1 MPPID
6 PAYTWAAIGAIVFSS
21 TAGDILIAYA
31 MKQVGH
37 VGELLQS
44 DGLWA
49 VVEAIFQNS
58 SFLAGLACMAISFFS
73 LLVALSWD
81 DVSLVGP
88 AAASL
93 TFVTN
98 AVAARIFLHEHV
110 DHRRWIS
117 ALLVCAGVAVLAV

>member
-1 MPPID
+1 MVD
-6 PAYTWAAIGAIVFSS
+6 PAYTWSAIGVIVFSS
-21 TAGDILIAYA
+21 TAGDVLTAHA

-37 VGELLQS
+37 VGELRRS
-44 DGLWA
+44 HGLRA
-49 VVEAIFQNS
+49 VLKAIFGNPR
-58 SFLAGLACMAISFFS
+58 FLLGLTCMAVSFFS

-98 AVAARIFLHEHV
+98 ALAARIFLHEAV
-110 DHRRWIS
+110 DRRRWIS
-117 ALLVCAGVAVLAV
+117 ALLVCAGVAVLAA

>member
-1 MPPID
+1 MVD
-6 PAYTWAAIGAIVFSS
+6 PAYTWSAIGVIVFSS
-21 TAGDILIAYA
+21 TAGDVLTAHA

-37 VGELLQS
+37 VGELLHS
-44 DGLWA
+44 DGLGA
-49 VVEAIFQNS
+49 VIKAIFGNPR
-58 SFLAGLACMAISFFS
+58 FLLGLSCMAVSFFS

-98 AVAARIFLHEHV
+98 ALAARIFLHEAV
-110 DHRRWIS
+110 DRRRWIS
-117 ALLVCAGVAVLAV
+117 ALLVCAGVAVLAA